1 MLNHITFTGFDTDN
15 PAEEFLQDVT
25 TCKWTLISFSEN
37 FALRL
42 DSKGALNINSYV
54 NVDAENP
61 RTLYFTLKNGDILNH
76 TQLTLKLEKVKEIEK
91 SDNYYLRFN
100 NGECVSLSKNE
111 LLQQTEPQPLFCY
124 WLKRRSE
131 QSQHRKADGIKTA
144 ILRG

>member
-1 MLNHITFTGFDTDN
+1 MLNHITFTGFNTHN

-25 TCKWTLISFSEN
+25 TGKWTLISFSEN

-100 NGECVSLSKNE
+100 NGECVCLSKKMNFYNK
-111 LLQQTEPQPLFCY
+111 QS
-124 WLKRRSE
+124 RSRC
-131 QSQHRKADGIKTA
+131 SVTG
-144 ILRG
+144 

>member
-1 MLNHITFTGFDTDN
+1 MLNHIIFTGFNTDN
-15 PAEEFLQDVT
+15 PVEEFLQDVT
-25 TCKWTLISFSEN
+25 TGKWTLISFSEN

-100 NGECVSLSKNE
+100 NGECVCLSAKMN
-111 LLQQTEPQPLFCY
+111 FY
-124 WLKRRSE
+124 NK
-131 QSQHRKADGIKTA
+131 QSHSRCAVNG
-144 ILRG
+144 